1 MLRELKEF
9 LHSGLQS
16 DAMLINLEVPPR
28 LLSPSLA
35 FSCPLWPSLAFAR
48 LAHACARLRTPAH
61 AFPRLLTTAHAF
73 ACLLTPT
80 HAFARLL
87 TPSRA
92 PAQVEI
98 ALLKQG
104 QLAAEVR
111 EAHDR
116 RSTTE
121 ESSMTK
127 MALHSAEAQLAEAE
141 AAKAAMAAELA
152 RKDAELASTT
162 LALQQAILSQKGA
175 TEQMARA
182 KAKK

>member
-1 MLRELKEF
+1 M
-9 LHSGLQS
+9 
-16 DAMLINLEVPPR
+16 
-28 LLSPSLA
+28 
-35 FSCPLWPSLAFAR
+35 
-48 LAHACARLRTPAH
+48 
-61 AFPRLLTTAHAF
+61 
-73 ACLLTPT
+73 
-80 HAFARLL
+80 
-87 TPSRA
+87 
-92 PAQVEI
+92 EI